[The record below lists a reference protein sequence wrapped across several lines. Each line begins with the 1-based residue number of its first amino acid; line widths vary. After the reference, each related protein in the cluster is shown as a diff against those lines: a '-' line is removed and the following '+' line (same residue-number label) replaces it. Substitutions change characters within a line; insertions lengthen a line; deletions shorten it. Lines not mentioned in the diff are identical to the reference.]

1 MIVINTLKTAN
12 KGYIKA
18 IIDHTGCVV
27 ESGSVEAGT
36 LIDTG
41 RIFLT
46 VDELRSLHNIIET
59 AIYGLENNITSK

>member
-1 MIVINTLKTAN
+1 M
-12 KGYIKA
+12 
-18 IIDHTGCVV
+18 IDHTGCVV

-36 LIDTG
+36 LIDTC

-59 AIYGLENNITSK
+59 AIYGLENNVTSK